1 MFNVYLKQYQPIVE
15 RILSNAL
22 ESKHAPHAYLFVGPK
37 GTKMLESAK
46 WMVKNQMCSHA
57 NPYACEECDVCRR
70 IEEETFS
77 DLIVINGKESSIK
90 KEDILKLQEQF
101 SKTALEKTGKKFYII
116 NEVDN
121 ASTGALNSLLKFL
134 EEPSGDSTFA
144 ILISHHPE
152 RLLETIISRCQMLTF
167 KPLNRQDLIADI
179 NDIDMDRYELNL
191 LAQLVKDKEEMLS
204 LVNDE
209 DTRHNIAL
217 FGSFIDEYSR
227 SISLGEIFV
236 QSHILKKKSTP
247 ENERARLT
255 LFLNIGMMFFKDVLF
270 NTLPDSV
277 VWTERMKQLPKTL
290 EPLKAFTLFNDSVH
304 KITSNANLALIIDA
318 LIYQLKEDKA

>member
-1 MFNVYLKQYQPIVE
+1 MFNDYLKQNQPIVE

-22 ESKHAPHAYLFVGPK
+22 NQKHAPHAYLFVGPK

-46 WMVKNQMCSHA
+46 WTIKNQMCPHA
-57 NPYACEECDVCRR
+57 HPYACEECDVCRR

-77 DLIVINGKESSIK
+77 DLIMIDGSHTSIK
-90 KEDILKLQEQF
+90 KEDIIKLQDQF
-101 SKTALEKTGKKFYII
+101 SKTALEKTGKKFYIL

-121 ASTGALNSLLKFL
+121 ASASALNSLLKFL
-134 EEPSGDSTFA
+134 EEPSGDSTYA

-152 RLLETIISRCQMLTF
+152 RLLETIVSRCQMLTF
-167 KPLNRQDLIADI
+167 KPLNRQELL
-179 NDIDMDRYELNL
+179 NDIEAFDMDKYELNL
-191 LAQLVKDKEEMLS
+191 LSQLVSDKDEMLS
-204 LVNDE
+204 LVSDE
-209 DTRHNIAL
+209 ETRHNIAL

-227 SISLGEIFV
+227 SIPLGELFV
-236 QSHILKKKSTP
+236 QSHILKKKSSP

-270 NTLPDSV
+270 HFEPNSTT
-277 VWTERMKQLPKTL
+277 WKQRMEQLPQSLDT
-290 EPLKAFTLFNDSVH
+290 LKAFTLFNDSVH
-304 KITSNANLALIIDA
+304 KITSNANLALVIDA